1 MLQSGRSMVEMLGA
15 LAIIGVLSIGG
26 IAGYSYGM
34 DKHKAN
40 QTLQEV
46 RLKAIDILAQFNQ
59 RNGEGINIDSWEPKT
74 STGYTIGLE
83 EETIGIQIEDVE
95 QRVCELMSEAIANEA
110 AVKIN
115 TVIYED
121 NNTSVACGE
130 KNTMVFYFDTNA
142 EDGGCNGP
150 IIDDECQP
158 CVGNL
163 VWDDK
168 YEMCLCEYDTE
179 YLGDDG
185 TCKTCPEYAR
195 ASDDGLECV
204 CPEGYG
210 WNSETNQCEDASVCK
225 VSLIAA
231 GFSEDNFTISGTTI
245 TYDGDMLVNK
255 DLDISTCDLTVNG
268 TLSISG
274 KTLKVHNV
282 FAESS
287 TGEGIS
293 LTSNGKLLSS
303 GNVEGKTSYNGIHI
317 YAVRVSSGCT
327 LEAAGNVTGTATNG
341 GTYSTGIY
349 SEGTLKSGGNLVGS
363 TTAND
368 SYAKG
373 ISITKGTV
381 NTNGSMSGSTNTS
394 GSHSDG
400 IAISGGSLTVDGNI
414 VGNLMTSNT
423 HCSGISI
430 SSGTIVANGDI
441 IANADSDESYLTGM
455 DITGGNVTARNITA
469 TVKSEE
475 TNIVGLDLSGYSNP
489 VVNAKNDIIGTVI
502 QQTGNLLSKP
512 GINAEQGKMTAGG
525 IIKGVSRAT
534 GINVGNVTLTAPQ
547 IIGEGYAAFRSS
559 YSGSATLNGDV
570 IANGE
575 GYGIELDTTLTI
587 NGNATLTATGTYGY
601 GINFDGYQ
609 DSLTITGNL
618 TASGTKYGAYFDEV
632 VVNVGGYVN
641 ASSPSGSGLY
651 MTGYNTRVCTL
662 TVGDYVIGTGS
673 TYGLY
678 LYDNANTITAPNIYY
693 CTQKYGS
700 ATFNGTVSQ
709 KCM

>member
-1 MLQSGRSMVEMLGA
+1 MKEFESGRSMVEILGT

-40 QTLQEV
+40 ETLQEV

-83 EETIGIQIEDVE
+83 EGTIGIQIEEVE
-95 QRVCELMSEAIANEA
+95 QRVCEFMSDGIANEA

-121 NNTSVACGE
+121 NNTPVACGE
-130 KNTMVFYFDTNA
+130 KNTMVFYFDEKGS
-142 EDGGCNGP
+142 EDGCNGP
-150 IIDDECQP
+150 IVDDECQP

-163 VWDDK
+163 VWNDK
-168 YEMCLCEYDTE
+168 YEMCLCEHDTE

-185 TCKTCPEYAR
+185 TCKTCPENAR

-210 WNSETNQCEDASVCK
+210 WDPETNQCEDVSVCK
-225 VSLIAA
+225 EALIAA
-231 GFSEDNFTISGTTI
+231 GFSEDNFTISGKTI

-255 DLDISTCDLTVNG
+255 DLDISKCDLTVNG

-303 GNVEGKTSYNGIHI
+303 GNVEGATSYTGTHIRAIDIANGT
-317 YAVRVSSGCT
+317 T
-327 LEAAGNVTGTATNG
+327 LDAKGNITGTATNG
-341 GTYSTGIY
+341 GTYSIGVY
-349 SEGTLKSGGNLVGS
+349 SEGILKSGGNVVGS

-373 ISITKGTV
+373 VSISGGTV
-381 NTNGSMSGSTNTS
+381 NINGNIIGNTTSS
-394 GSHSDG
+394 GSHSAG
-400 IAISGGSLTVDGNI
+400 LSVSK
-414 VGNLMTSNT
+414 
-423 HCSGISI
+423 
-430 SSGTIVANGDI
+430 GTIVANGDI
-441 IANADSDESYLTGM
+441 IGNADSSESYATGM
-455 DITGGNVTARNITA
+455 DVTGGNITARNVEA
-469 TVKSEE
+469 TVKSEK
-475 TNIVGLDLSGYSNP
+475 TNVVGLNLSGYSNP
-489 VVNAKNDIIGTVI
+489 IINAKNNIIGTVI
-502 QQTGNLLSKP
+502 QETGNFLSKP
-512 GINAEQGKMTAGG
+512 GINADQGKMTADGM
-525 IIKGVSRAT
+525 IKGVSRAT
-534 GINVGNVTLTAPQ
+534 GITVGKVTLTAPQ

-559 YSGSATLNGDV
+559 YSGEATLNGDV

-575 GYGIELDTTLTI
+575 GYGIELDTTLI
-587 NGNATLTATGTYGY
+587 VNGNVTVTATGTYGY

-632 VVNVGGYVN
+632 VVNVGGYID

-651 MTGYNTRVCTL
+651 MSGYDTRVCTV
-662 TVGDYVIGTGS
+662 TAGNYVIGTGS

-693 CTQKYGS
+693 CTKKYGS
-700 ATFNGTVSQ
+700 ATFNGTVAQ
-709 KCM
+709 QCM

>member
-1 MLQSGRSMVEMLGA
+1 MKEFESGRSMVEMLGT

-40 QTLQEV
+40 ETLQEV

-83 EETIGIQIEDVE
+83 EGTIGIQIEEVE
-95 QRVCELMSEAIANEA
+95 QRVCEFMSDGIANEA
-110 AVKIN
+110 TVKIN

-121 NNTSVACGE
+121 NNTPVACGE
-130 KNTMVFYFDTNA
+130 KNTMVFYFDEKGS
-142 EDGGCNGP
+142 EDGCNGP
-150 IIDDECQP
+150 IVDDECQP

-185 TCKTCPEYAR
+185 TCKTCPENAR

-210 WNSETNQCEDASVCK
+210 WNPVTNQCEDASVCK
-225 VSLIAA
+225 EALIAA

-282 FAESS
+282 FVESS

-303 GNVEGKTSYNGIHI
+303 GNVEGATSYTGTHIRAIDIANGT
-317 YAVRVSSGCT
+317 T
-327 LEAAGNVTGTATNG
+327 LDAKGNITGTATNG
-341 GTYSTGIY
+341 GTYSIGVY
-349 SEGTLKSGGNLVGS
+349 SEGTLKSGGNVVGR

-368 SYAKG
+368 SYAQG
-373 ISITKGTV
+373 ISIEGGSTDVKGD
-381 NTNGSMSGSTNTS
+381 MIGSTNTS

-400 IAISGGSLTVDGNI
+400 IEISGGSLTVEGNI
-414 VGNLMTSNT
+414 VGNLTTTNT
-423 HCSGISI
+423 HCSGIVI
-430 SSGTIVANGDI
+430 SNGTIVANGDLIGHATSTDNYTKGI
-441 IANADSDESYLTGM
+441 IINGGKITVQNIVATAQSDENHVLVGLVIVETFGSPTIEAKNN
-455 DITGGNVTARNITA
+455 ITGTTERGTGIEAGDGNV
-469 TVKSEE
+469 
-475 TNIVGLDLSGYSNP
+475 
-489 VVNAKNDIIGTVI
+489 
-502 QQTGNLLSKP
+502 
-512 GINAEQGKMTAGG
+512 TAGG
-525 IIKGVSRAT
+525 IIKGKGFK
-534 GINVGNVTLTAPQ
+534 GIVAEDGTLTAPQ
-547 IIGEGYAAFRSS
+547 IIGEGYTAISS
-559 YSGSATLNGDV
+559 GYSGTPTLNGDV

-575 GYGIELDTTLTI
+575 GYGIELDTTLI
-587 NGNATLTATGTYGY
+587 VNGNVTATATGTYGY

-632 VVNVGGYVN
+632 VVDIGGYVN
-641 ASSPSGSGLY
+641 ASSPSGAGLY
-651 MTGYNTRVCTL
+651 MSGYNTRVCTL
-662 TVGDYVIGTGS
+662 TAGDYVIGTGS

-678 LYDNANTITAPNIYY
+678 LYDNANTITAPYIYY
-693 CTQKYGS
+693 CTKKYGS
-700 ATFNGTVSQ
+700 ATFNGTVAQ